1 MVQHLEDVENFQI
14 GACKKVSLDTKLEMQ
29 NLISESAEATTSAKK
44 RGSDAGLV
52 VKGLVGAAAA
62 EALSKRPRP
71 SASTGPVVGA
81 LAAAFGA
88 GADATASTSGAN
100 MIHREGLP
108 DGFLQ
113 KPSVLAFLKDYKK
126 TSVKYEPPGSKAVSG
141 PLLNELHKEYKTHGL
156 KRIDQY
162 KESFGLAVVS
172 DGATVN
178 RTALI
183 NILAVVMSIAL
194 SESALGERLRL
205 FRNSAFRNYERNAT
219 SP

>member
-1 MVQHLEDVENFQI
+1 MLQHLAAVRNSQI
-14 GACKKVSLDTKLEMQ
+14 AVCKKVSLDTKLEMQ
-29 NLISESAEATTSAKK
+29 NLISESAEATTSGRK

-52 VKGLVGAAAA
+52 LKGLVGAAAA
-62 EALSKRPRP
+62 EALSKRSRP

-88 GADATASTSGAN
+88 GADATASISGAN

-126 TSVKYEPPGSKAVSG
+126 TSFKYEPPGSKAVSG
-141 PLLNELHKEYKTHGL
+141 PLLNELYKEDKTHGL

-162 KESFGLAVVS
+162 KESFGLAAVS

-178 RTALI
+178 RTPLI
-183 NILAVVMSIAL
+183 TILAVVMSVVTHR
-194 SESALGERLRL
+194 SSFER
-205 FRNSAFRNYERNAT
+205 S
-219 SP
+219 